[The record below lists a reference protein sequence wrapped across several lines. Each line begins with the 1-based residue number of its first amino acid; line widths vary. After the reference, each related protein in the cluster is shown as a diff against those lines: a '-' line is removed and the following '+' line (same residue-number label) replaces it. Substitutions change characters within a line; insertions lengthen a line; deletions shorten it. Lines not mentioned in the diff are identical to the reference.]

1 MIRATNILL
10 HLFLLSRAISVV
22 KNEFATNINDPAS
35 PTVPGSTTINVV
47 NYKIVK
53 DAIKAAGNKMKS
65 KDLSTYSMGGLYTYF
80 AAMDDAT
87 SFDPNTYFTSTD
99 NSKKRYQ
106 RIYKGCF
113 RQGSSYKCG
122 KH

>member
-1 MIRATNILL
+1 M
-10 HLFLLSRAISVV
+10 FLLSKYIGS
-22 KNEFATNINDPAS
+22 KNEFAANINDPAS

-99 NSKKRYQ
+99 NSKT
-106 RIYKGCF
+106 IPADI
-113 RQGSSYKCG
+113 
-122 KH
+122 